1 MSHYK
6 KIKFTGMKNI
16 ISVIIFSVII
26 LFGCSESFLD
36 KQPEDTLAP
45 GIFFK
50 TPADIKTGLAAA
62 YKPLHSI
69 YAVNALPYYI
79 ESMSDDNNQ
88 GGGDFMTYNK
98 DNTSSVSSLWT
109 NFYKLIVN
117 ANNIIDIIDGFT
129 PKTSAEGVVIKAYR
143 GEACFLRAFSY
154 FNLVRLYGDVPM
166 FVKRFND
173 PGTAFGIGRT
183 PVSEIYDKVI
193 IPDLE
198 YAFEN
203 CYKKGDA
210 ALGDEG
216 ARVTKGAALTIL
228 GEVYLTLNDHANAA
242 ATLKKL
248 IVDKEAGDKYALLA
262 DYSQIWLPSKKFHS
276 ESVFEVNFNVAAGY
290 PSYFF
295 RNMHGTLG
303 VNTYKLTTISS
314 YIIGTKTLMDEFY
327 NNQDWTRYEVS
338 VDSGYSVTNGL
349 LCCPPLKLTPPLNST
364 LKTYD
369 KVGTDYNYMI
379 TRYADALLMYAEALM
394 VLGQKDA
401 AAGYVN
407 QVRARVDMASV
418 TAADMTIDRI
428 LHERRMELAFEGHR
442 WFDLVRTGK
451 AISILSQKLM
461 TASDYDL
468 KIHRTEP
475 IPEYQLILPIP
486 VAEIQKDQTLT
497 QNPGY

>member
-1 MSHYK
+1 MK
-6 KIKFTGMKNI
+6 KILTTI
-16 ISVIIFSVII
+16 LLIVVILS
-26 LFGCSESFLD
+26 GCSESFLD
-36 KQPEDTLAP
+36 RQPEDTLAP

-50 TPADIKTGLAAA
+50 TPADIKTGLSSV
-62 YKPLHSI
+62 YKSLHTL
-69 YAVNALPYYI
+69 YAVNALPYYV

-98 DNTSSVSSLWT
+98 DNSSSVSTLWT

-117 ANNIIDIIDGFT
+117 ANNIIEIIDGYT
-129 PKTSAEGVVIKAYR
+129 PKNASEETIIKAYR
-143 GEACFLRAFSY
+143 GEACLLRGFAY

-166 FVKRFND
+166 VIKRFDN
-173 PGTAFGIGRT
+173 PGIAFGMGRT
-183 PVSEIYDKVI
+183 PAGDIYTRVI

-198 YAFEN
+198 YAFAN

-216 ARVTKGAALTIL
+216 ARVTKGTALTIL
-228 GEVYLTLNDHANAA
+228 GEVYLTMNDHSKASVV
-242 ATLKKL
+242 LKKL
-248 IVDKEAGDKYALLA
+248 IVDKEAGEYALLA
-262 DYSQIWLPSKKFHS
+262 DFSKIWLPTGKFHS
-276 ESVFEVNFNVAAGY
+276 ESIFEVNFNVAAGY
-290 PSYFF
+290 PSFFF

-314 YIIGTKTLMDEFY
+314 YIIGSKTLMDEFY
-327 NNQDWTRYEVS
+327 NNQEWTRYKAS

-349 LCCPPLKLTPPLNST
+349 LCCPPLKLTPPLNSS
-364 LKTYD
+364 LKNFD

-394 VLGQKDA
+394 VLGQNDA

-407 QVRARVDMASV
+407 QVRVRAKMAQI
-418 TAADMTIDRI
+418 TAADLTIERI

-451 AISILSQKLM
+451 AIPVLSQKLM
-461 TASDYDL
+461 TASDYDR

-475 IPEYQLILPIP
+475 VPEYQLILPIP
-486 VAEIQKDQTLT
+486 VSEIQKDQTLT